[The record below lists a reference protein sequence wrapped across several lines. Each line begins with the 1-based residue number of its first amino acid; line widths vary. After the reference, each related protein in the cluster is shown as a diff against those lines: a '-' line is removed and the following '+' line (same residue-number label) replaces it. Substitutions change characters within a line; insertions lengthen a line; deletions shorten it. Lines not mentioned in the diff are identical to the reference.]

1 MTKVRTRLRA
11 RWNKLP
17 SKPRRIGSR
26 EMLVLFAA
34 LTLWVSLNL
43 VPVRANAQVAG
54 GSLSGTVTNES
65 GAAMPQV
72 QVSLKDMTASVSR
85 VVTTDIAGFYTA
97 SDLPPASYEMTVSAP
112 GFA

>member
-1 MTKVRTRLRA
+1 MCTVEGDIPLTKARRKAGTR
-11 RWNKLP
+11 WTQFTP
-17 SKPRRIGSR
+17 KPRRNGWR

-97 SDLPPASYEMTVSAP
+97 SDLPPAS
-112 GFA
+112 